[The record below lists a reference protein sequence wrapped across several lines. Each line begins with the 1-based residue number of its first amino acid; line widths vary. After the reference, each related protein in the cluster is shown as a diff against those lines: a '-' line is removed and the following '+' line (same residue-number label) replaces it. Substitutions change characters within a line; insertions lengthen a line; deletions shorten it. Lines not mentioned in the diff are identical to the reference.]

1 MIKKS
6 GMSGLKSST
15 PITGK
20 STLPL
25 TLPVP
30 HIAQYR
36 IIDQAKRF
44 QVVCCGRRWGK
55 TTLGMNRLIH
65 PALKGKPVAWFSPA
79 YKMLGD
85 AWRQLCSTLH
95 PVVTRRSDSE
105 HRLELRGGG
114 VIEAWSLDNPDSGR
128 GRAYM

>member
-1 MIKKS
+1 
-6 GMSGLKSST
+6 
-15 PITGK
+15 
-20 STLPL
+20 
-25 TLPVP
+25 
-30 HIAQYR
+30 
-36 IIDQAKRF
+36 
-44 QVVCCGRRWGK
+44 
-55 TTLGMNRLIH
+55 MNRLIH